1 MHFARSVTNSIVG
14 GETSEKAATTT
25 TKAIAIA
32 TEQHQFKCS
41 FILISQSNRRYE
53 TACTRYLVLS
63 SDDRMI
69 VQV

>member
-1 MHFARSVTNSIVG
+1 MNFARSVTNSMVG
-14 GETSEKAATTT
+14 GETSEKAATKPLQQNNTNSSAVSFLFPEA
-25 TKAIAIA
+25 TK
-32 TEQHQFKCS
+32 
-41 FILISQSNRRYE
+41 RYE